1 MRYMVKEDYFKP
13 NGTIFFFMG
22 GEGSILSPTTNVSN
36 IMLTKSFIHDL
47 AKKYGGYLV
56 HSEHRYYGESKAT
69 KDLHL
74 KSLKYLTVPQAMA
87 DVAHLIQ
94 FLKAN
99 YTFFGESKVFLVG
112 GSYSGFMV
120 PWFAKLYPNLID
132 LGWGSSAPFQF
143 KVELKAFY
151 TKVFKIVQHIGGRKC
166 RDRIIYG
173 FETLRA
179 DIKKDN
185 TLKLV
190 EMNICGFDHVNKFH
204 VFNLFER
211 LTKVIGSLVQYENK
225 TNIQSACKEIS
236 ETSFT
241 SYLRNKLN
249 GNSTKCYDSISSLKP
264 LRDVRFITDSS
275 RLWFY
280 QCCSQLG
287 NFQTSEYIP
296 LDFWLDMCTDV
307 FGYKFSYCFISKKVK
322 NTDDNFRD
330 LDSSEKLQRVFL
342 TQPELDAWSATKV
355 RKHKRTYVLKG
366 ASHCEDLQPSP
377 VNVNPYIKN
386 LMMDIDFEV
395 QKLQKDIPQ

>member
-1 MRYMVKEDYFKP
+1 
-13 NGTIFFFMG
+13 
-22 GEGSILSPTTNVSN
+22 
-36 IMLTKSFIHDL
+36 MLTKSFIHDL
-47 AKKYGGYLV
+47 AKKYEGYLV

-69 KDLHL
+69 
-74 KSLKYLTVPQAMA
+74 
-87 DVAHLIQ
+87 
-94 FLKAN
+94 
-99 YTFFGESKVFLVG
+99 
-112 GSYSGFMV
+112 
-120 PWFAKLYPNLID
+120 
-132 LGWGSSAPFQF
+132 
-143 KVELKAFY
+143 
-151 TKVFKIVQHIGGRKC
+151 
-166 RDRIIYG
+166 
-173 FETLRA
+173 
-179 DIKKDN
+179 
-185 TLKLV
+185 
-190 EMNICGFDHVNKFH
+190 
-204 VFNLFER
+204 
-211 LTKVIGSLVQYENK
+211 NK

-296 LDFWLDMCTDV
+296 LDFWLNMCTDV

-355 RKHKRTYVLKG
+355 RKHKRTYILKG
-366 ASHCEDLQPSP
+366 KFKLTVPC
-377 VNVNPYIKN
+377 
-386 LMMDIDFEV
+386 
-395 QKLQKDIPQ
+395 QKLLAHFNSLRCISLRGPTTITGECKPIYKKPNDGHRFRSAKITKRYTTINYFIFFTKTVEQNCII